1 MNDTPMYANRQ
12 SGHIQNMMIGVSST
26 LVGTTKS
33 RVALALLTNETMMP
47 FPSSLDLNK
56 ILKRKMKFNG

>member
-1 MNDTPMYANRQ
+1 MGVCCNFSSQDSLKNCWSFDRVGAHPTTPTN
-12 SGHIQNMMIGVSST
+12 
-26 LVGTTKS
+26 KS

-56 ILKRKMKFNG
+56 S

>member
-1 MNDTPMYANRQ
+1 MNDMPTYANRK
-12 SGHIQNMMIGVSST
+12 SGHTQNMMIGVSNT
-26 LVGTTKS
+26 LVGTNKS

-56 ILKRKMKFNG
+56 S